1 MSSNAQVISCIIKAI
16 EPTGSDLFVIFEL
29 GGVDVLA
36 RMRADTI
43 VSVGDNLDVAID
55 MSKASYF
62 SKDTGK
68 RLD

>member
-1 MSSNAQVISCIIKAI
+1 M
-16 EPTGSDLFVIFEL
+16 IFEL
-29 GGVDVLA
+29 GGIDVLA